1 MKEVKKSEICTKLLH
16 LFYFLKATAVTDMP
30 LQAHKRFFYKYTYIN
45 GTEHHQLTQCLQT
58 TYATVLILIF
68 VTPNTGAPE
77 PEAFIC
83 KRQVALT
90 SRRNGCLF
98 TKEMEI
104 Q

>member
-1 MKEVKKSEICTKLLH
+1 MKEVKKSEICTKLL
-16 LFYFLKATAVTDMP
+16 LLLYFLKATAVTDMP
-30 LQAHKRFFYKYTYIN
+30 LQAHKGFFYKYTYIN

-90 SRRNGCLF
+90 SRGNGSLF